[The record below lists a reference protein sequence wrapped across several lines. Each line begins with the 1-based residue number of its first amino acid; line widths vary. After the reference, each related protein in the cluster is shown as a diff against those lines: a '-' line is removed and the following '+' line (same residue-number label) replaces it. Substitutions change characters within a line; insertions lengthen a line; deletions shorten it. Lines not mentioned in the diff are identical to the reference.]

1 VITGEALPSNLTQI
15 STMEFAKSPCSID
28 PKTLTNT
35 TLECI
40 LDLPPTCGTFKP
52 ILISINGIIPNNETV
67 TALTF
72 DCTITLVESAQSLN
86 LLGADNL
93 KFTGTNFPRELE
105 TNTVEI
111 EFTDTLK
118 TKCIAQKSS
127 TNELVCLTSGFDKI
141 ESSGKSL
148 KMNIKINSIALNQ
161 DLSVTMKTEI
171 TSGLTLIPSS
181 VNPILKS
188 KLEI

>member
-1 VITGEALPSNLTQI
+1 
-15 STMEFAKSPCSID
+15 
-28 PKTLTNT
+28 
-35 TLECI
+35 
-40 LDLPPTCGTFKP
+40 
-52 ILISINGIIPNNETV
+52 
-67 TALTF
+67 
-72 DCTITLVESAQSLN
+72 

-93 KFTGTNFPRELE
+93 TFTGTNFPRELE